1 MSATGSAVTST
12 GIWLYQ
18 KLYGK
23 SRVVLRWTSEPS
35 TKDQGMLFLFV
46 GFLKPH
52 TEQQVLALRD
62 EFNEHLAQPFPRIA
76 LGGVLRDEEGRKIGY
91 AAVIEA
97 EDLTAVTDYLER
109 SPFQQNGLY
118 DVARVAEFNQ
128 ELGSVELTTA

>member
-1 MSATGSAVTST
+1 
-12 GIWLYQ
+12 
-18 KLYGK
+18 
-23 SRVVLRWTSEPS
+23 
-35 TKDQGMLFLFV
+35 MLFLFV

-76 LGGVLRDEEGRKIGY
+76 LGGVLRDQERRKIGY

-97 EDLTAVTDYLER
+97 EDLTTVTDYLER

-118 DVARVAEFNQ
+118 DVARVAEFDQ
-128 ELGSVELTTA
+128 EIGSVEVSPA